1 MIRDL
6 KLQESKG
13 ALDNKGLDSNSQQ
26 SVNKDS
32 HNPKINNENLLN
44 NFNLNDTLEQ
54 KEKDIILN
62 YDDYE
67 LNSFE
72 YSLALEFDNRKFFRV
87 YWSLLKREH
96 LIIFT
101 FFSWKDYN
109 IFPIKLSK
117 FFYLICTDMTLNM
130 FFFSDESMH
139 NVYKSGGKYNLFEQ
153 FFQLIISTLISQ
165 SLQIFLNFL
174 TMTDIHY
181 YGVKSL
187 NKDKMNKEKV
197 ISIINCVKYKIII
210 FYVFTFLLFLF
221 YWYVIAAF
229 CAVYVNTQRIFI
241 TNSVLSFCLGLLCPF
256 AIYTIPTG
264 LRFLSLS
271 AKKRKNLKILY
282 ILSNIIPFF

>member
-44 NFNLNDTLEQ
+44 NFNLNETLEQ
-54 KEKDIILN
+54 KEKDIFLN

-72 YSLALEFDNRKFFRV
+72 YSLALELDNRKFLRV

-139 NVYKSGGKYNLFEQ
+139 NIYTSDGKY
-153 FFQLIISTLISQ
+153 FF
-165 SLQIFLNFL
+165 F
-174 TMTDIHY
+174 
-181 YGVKSL
+181 
-187 NKDKMNKEKV
+187 
-197 ISIINCVKYKIII
+197 
-210 FYVFTFLLFLF
+210 
-221 YWYVIAAF
+221 
-229 CAVYVNTQRIFI
+229 
-241 TNSVLSFCLGLLCPF
+241 
-256 AIYTIPTG
+256 
-264 LRFLSLS
+264 
-271 AKKRKNLKILY
+271 
-282 ILSNIIPFF
+282 